1 MATENRI
8 DLIKPFGPWIA
19 KINIPD
25 DILLK
30 LNNYV
35 DQIII
40 DEEKSKEQDF
50 GRQLAGNVKQEFK
63 LDENFKK
70 KSGWDN
76 LLKKATSKWMEV
88 ALKKKISEFN
98 IIDTWVV
105 RQFANEYNPIHFH
118 SGHISG
124 AGFLKLP
131 NDFGKTTQEGK
142 INQNGSLTLVHG
154 SKQFLSTSMYT
165 ITPKVGD
172 FYLFPHYLMHMVY
185 PFYGNNEERRS
196 ISFNAKI
203 DENIF
208 DVYKQ

>member
-40 DEEKSKEQDF
+40 DKEKSKKQDF
-50 GRQLAGNVKQEFK
+50 GGQLAGNVKQEFK
-63 LDENFKK
+63 LDENFIK

-76 LLKKATSKWMEV
+76 LLKKASSKWMEV
-88 ALKKKISEFN
+88 ALKKKNSEFN
-98 IIDTWVV
+98 IIDTWIV

-142 INQNGSLTLVHG
+142 INQNGSLSLVHG
-154 SKQFLSTSMYT
+154 SKQFLSTSIYT

>member
-1 MATENRI
+1 MATENRL

-40 DEEKSKEQDF
+40 DEEKSKKQDL
-50 GRQLAGNVKQEFK
+50 GKKLAGNVKQEFE
-63 LDENFKK
+63 LDENFRKE
-70 KSGWDN
+70 SGWEN
-76 LLKKATSKWMEV
+76 LLKKASSKWIEV
-88 ALKKKISEFN
+88 AIKKKISEFN
-98 IIDTWVV
+98 ILDTWIV

-118 SGHISG
+118 SGHLSG

-131 NDFGKTTQEGK
+131 NDFGKTTQDGK

-154 SKQFLSTSMYT
+154 SKQFLSSSMYR

>member
-40 DEEKSKEQDF
+40 DEEKSKKQDF
-50 GRQLAGNVKQEFK
+50 GKQLAGNVKQEFK
-63 LDENFKK
+63 LDENFIK
-70 KSGWDN
+70 KSGWDD
-76 LLKKATSKWMEV
+76 LLKKASSKWIEI

-98 IIDTWVV
+98 IIDTWVI

-142 INQNGSLTLVHG
+142 TNQNGSLTLVHG
-154 SKQFLSTSMYT
+154 SKQFLSLCYANGTTSVENV
-165 ITPKVGD
+165 KRV
-172 FYLFPHYLMHMVY
+172 
-185 PFYGNNEERRS
+185 RRFQQLVIRRQWKS
-196 ISFNAKI
+196 IFNQRLRFFI
-203 DENIF
+203 G
-208 DVYKQ
+208 

>member
-1 MATENRI
+1 MATENRL

-19 KINIPD
+19 KINIPE

-40 DEEKSKEQDF
+40 DEEKSTKQDL
-50 GRQLAGNVKQEFK
+50 GKKLAGNVKQEFE
-63 LDENFKK
+63 LDENFRKE
-70 KSGWDN
+70 SGWEN
-76 LLKKATSKWMEV
+76 LLKKASSKWIEV

-98 IIDTWVV
+98 ILDTWVV

-118 SGHISG
+118 SGHLSG

-131 NDFGKTTQEGK
+131 NNFGKTTQDGK

-154 SKQFLSTSMYT
+154 SKQFLSSSMYA

-185 PFYGNNEERRS
+185 PFYGTNEERRS

>member
-1 MATENRI
+1 MATENRL

-40 DEEKSKEQDF
+40 DEEKSKKQDL
-50 GRQLAGNVKQEFK
+50 GKKLAGNVKQEFE
-63 LDENFKK
+63 LDENFRKE
-70 KSGWDN
+70 SGWEN
-76 LLKKATSKWMEV
+76 LLKKASSKWIEV
-88 ALKKKISEFN
+88 AIKKKISEFN
-98 IIDTWVV
+98 ILDTWIV

-118 SGHISG
+118 SGHLSG

-131 NDFGKTTQEGK
+131 NNFGKTTQDGK

-154 SKQFLSTSMYT
+154 SKQFLSSSMYR

>member
-76 LLKKATSKWMEV
+76 LLKKATSKWMEI

-142 INQNGSLTLVHG
+142 INLNGSLTLVHG

>member
-1 MATENRI
+1 MATENRL

-19 KINIPD
+19 KINIPE

-50 GRQLAGNVKQEFK
+50 GIKLAGNVKQELE
-63 LDENFKK
+63 LDENFRK

-76 LLKKATSKWMEV
+76 LLKKASSKWMEV

>member
-40 DEEKSKEQDF
+40 DEKKSKEQDF
-50 GRQLAGNVKQEFK
+50 GRKLAGNVKQEFE
-63 LDENFKK
+63 LDENFRK

>member
-8 DLIKPFGPWIA
+8 DLLKPFGPWIA

-35 DQIII
+35 DQVII

-50 GRQLAGNVKQEFK
+50 GRKLAGNVKQEFE
-63 LDENFKK
+63 LDENFRK

-76 LLKKATSKWMEV
+76 LLKKASFKWIEV
-88 ALKKKISEFN
+88 ALKKKNSEFN
-98 IIDTWVV
+98 IIDTWIV

-154 SKQFLSTSMYT
+154 SKQFLSTCMYP

>member
-1 MATENRI
+1 MATENRL

-40 DEEKSKEQDF
+40 DEEKSKKQDL
-50 GRQLAGNVKQEFK
+50 GKKLAGNVKQEFE
-63 LDENFKK
+63 LDENFRKE
-70 KSGWDN
+70 SGWEN
-76 LLKKATSKWMEV
+76 LLKKASSKWIEV

-98 IIDTWVV
+98 ILDTWVV

-118 SGHISG
+118 SGHLSG

-131 NDFGKTTQEGK
+131 NDFGETTQDGK

-154 SKQFLSTSMYT
+154 SKQFLSSSMYA

>member
-1 MATENRI
+1 MATENRL

-19 KINIPD
+19 KINIPE

-40 DEEKSKEQDF
+40 DEEKSTKQDL
-50 GRQLAGNVKQEFK
+50 GKKLAGNVKQEFE
-63 LDENFKK
+63 LDENFRKE
-70 KSGWDN
+70 SGWEN
-76 LLKKATSKWMEV
+76 LLKKASSKWIEV

-98 IIDTWVV
+98 ILDTWVV

-118 SGHISG
+118 SGHLSG

-131 NDFGKTTQEGK
+131 NDFGKTTQDGK

-154 SKQFLSTSMYT
+154 SKQFLSSSMYA

-185 PFYGNNEERRS
+185 PFYGTNEERRS

>member
-1 MATENRI
+1 M
-8 DLIKPFGPWIA
+8 KHW
-19 KINIPD
+19 
-25 DILLK
+25 
-30 LNNYV
+30 NNV
-35 DQIII
+35 QQRTFRQIW
-40 DEEKSKEQDF
+40 
-50 GRQLAGNVKQEFK
+50 R
-63 LDENFKK
+63 KK
-70 KSGWDN
+70 KN
-76 LLKKATSKWMEV
+76 
-88 ALKKKISEFN
+88 SEFN
-98 IIDTWVV
+98 IINTWVV

>member
-50 GRQLAGNVKQEFK
+50 GKKLAGNVKQELE
-63 LDENFKK
+63 LDENFRK
-70 KSGWDN
+70 KSGWDD
-76 LLKKATSKWMEV
+76 LLKKASSKWMEV

-142 INQNGSLTLVHG
+142 INQNGSLSLVHG
-154 SKQFLSTSMYT
+154 SKQFLSTSIYT

>member
-1 MATENRI
+1 MATENRL

-40 DEEKSKEQDF
+40 NEEKSKKQDL
-50 GRQLAGNVKQEFK
+50 GKKLAGNVKQEFE
-63 LDENFKK
+63 LDENFRKE
-70 KSGWDN
+70 SGWEN
-76 LLKKATSKWMEV
+76 LLKKASSKWIEV
-88 ALKKKISEFN
+88 AIKKKISEFN
-98 IIDTWVV
+98 ILDTWIV

-118 SGHISG
+118 SGHLSG

-131 NDFGKTTQEGK
+131 NDFGKTTQDGK

-154 SKQFLSTSMYT
+154 SKQFHSSSMYA

>member
-1 MATENRI
+1 MNSTKSPYQFTA
-8 DLIKPFGPWIA
+8 
-19 KINIPD
+19 INC
-25 DILLK
+25 
-30 LNNYV
+30 LNFLF
-35 DQIII
+35 
-40 DEEKSKEQDF
+40 SKK
-50 GRQLAGNVKQEFK
+50 VFK
-63 LDENFKK
+63 YFYRYNIFFNFKYWK
-70 KSGWDN
+70 G
-76 LLKKATSKWMEV
+76 
-88 ALKKKISEFN
+88 KKISEFN
-98 IIDTWVV
+98 ILDTWVV

-118 SGHISG
+118 SGHLSG

-131 NDFGKTTQEGK
+131 NNFGKTTQDGK

-154 SKQFLSTSMYT
+154 SKQFLSSSMYA

>member
-1 MATENRI
+1 MATENRL

-19 KINIPD
+19 KINIPE

-40 DEEKSKEQDF
+40 DEEKSTKQDL
-50 GRQLAGNVKQEFK
+50 GKKLAGNVKQEFE
-63 LDENFKK
+63 LDENFRKE
-70 KSGWDN
+70 SGWEN
-76 LLKKATSKWMEV
+76 LLKKASSKWIEV

-98 IIDTWVV
+98 ILDTWVV

-118 SGHISG
+118 SGHLSG

-131 NDFGKTTQEGK
+131 NNFGKTTQDGK

-154 SKQFLSTSMYT
+154 SKQFLSSSMYA

-185 PFYGNNEERRS
+185 PFYGTNEERR
-196 ISFNAKI
+196 
-203 DENIF
+203 
-208 DVYKQ
+208 

>member
-1 MATENRI
+1 MATENRL

-40 DEEKSKEQDF
+40 DEEKSKKQDL
-50 GRQLAGNVKQEFK
+50 GRKLAGNVKQEFE
-63 LDENFKK
+63 LDENFRKE
-70 KSGWDN
+70 SGWEN
-76 LLKKATSKWMEV
+76 LLKKASSKWIEV
-88 ALKKKISEFN
+88 AIKKKISEFN
-98 IIDTWVV
+98 ILDTWIV

-118 SGHISG
+118 SGHLSG

-131 NDFGKTTQEGK
+131 NDFGKTTQDGK

-154 SKQFLSTSMYT
+154 SKQFLSSSMYR

>member
-1 MATENRI
+1 MATENRL

-35 DQIII
+35 DQIIL
-40 DEEKSKEQDF
+40 DEEKSKKQDL
-50 GRQLAGNVKQEFK
+50 GKKLAGNVKQEFE
-63 LDENFKK
+63 LDENFRKE
-70 KSGWDN
+70 SGWEN
-76 LLKKATSKWMEV
+76 LLKKASSKWIEV
-88 ALKKKISEFN
+88 AIKKKISEFK
-98 IIDTWVV
+98 ILDTWIV

-118 SGHISG
+118 SGHLSG

-131 NDFGKTTQEGK
+131 NDFGKTTQDGK

-154 SKQFLSTSMYT
+154 SKQFLSSSMYA

>member
-76 LLKKATSKWMEV
+76 LLKKATSKWMEI

>member
-40 DEEKSKEQDF
+40 DEEKSKKQDF

-63 LDENFKK
+63 LDENFIK

-76 LLKKATSKWMEV
+76 LLKKASSKWIEV
-88 ALKKKISEFN
+88 ALKKKNSEFN

-142 INQNGSLTLVHG
+142 INQNGSLSLVHG
-154 SKQFLSTSMYT
+154 SKQFLSTSIYT

>member
-8 DLIKPFGPWIA
+8 DLLKPFGPWIA

-50 GRQLAGNVKQEFK
+50 GKKLAGNVKQELE
-63 LDENFKK
+63 LDENFRK
-70 KSGWDN
+70 KSGWDD
-76 LLKKATSKWMEV
+76 LLKKASSKWMEV

-154 SKQFLSTSMYT
+154 SKQFLSTSIYT

>member
-8 DLIKPFGPWIA
+8 DLLKPFGPWIA

-50 GRQLAGNVKQEFK
+50 GKKLAGNVKQELE
-63 LDENFKK
+63 LDENFRK
-70 KSGWDN
+70 KSGWDD
-76 LLKKATSKWMEV
+76 LLKKASSKWMEV

>member
-1 MATENRI
+1 MATENRL

-40 DEEKSKEQDF
+40 DEEKSKKQDL
-50 GRQLAGNVKQEFK
+50 GRKLAGNVKQEFE
-63 LDENFKK
+63 LDENFRKE
-70 KSGWDN
+70 SGWEN
-76 LLKKATSKWMEV
+76 LLKKASSKWIEV
-88 ALKKKISEFN
+88 AIKKKISEFN
-98 IIDTWVV
+98 ILDTWIV

-118 SGHISG
+118 SGHLSG

-131 NDFGKTTQEGK
+131 NDFGKTTQDGK

-154 SKQFLSTSMYT
+154 SKQFLSSSMYR

-203 DENIF
+203 DEEIYN
-208 DVYKQ
+208 VYGD

>member
-1 MATENRI
+1 MATENRL

-40 DEEKSKEQDF
+40 DEEKSKKQDL
-50 GRQLAGNVKQEFK
+50 GKKLAGNVKQEFE
-63 LDENFKK
+63 LDENFRKE
-70 KSGWDN
+70 SGWEN
-76 LLKKATSKWMEV
+76 LLKKASSKWIEV
-88 ALKKKISEFN
+88 AIKKKISEFN
-98 IIDTWVV
+98 ILDTWIV

-118 SGHISG
+118 SGHLSG

-131 NDFGKTTQEGK
+131 NDFGKTTQDGK

-154 SKQFLSTSMYT
+154 SKQFLSSSMYA